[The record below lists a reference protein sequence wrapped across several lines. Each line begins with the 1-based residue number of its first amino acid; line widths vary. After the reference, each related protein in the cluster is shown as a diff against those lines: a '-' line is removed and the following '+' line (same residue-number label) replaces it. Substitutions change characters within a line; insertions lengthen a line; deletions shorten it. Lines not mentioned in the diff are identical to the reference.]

1 MHIEEFAV
9 LSWTMLNRLM
19 IFQNAIFP
27 RNIQV
32 HFHLKLEIIA
42 FHIHFAGFIENT
54 ISIIL
59 MGPE

>member
-1 MHIEEFAV
+1 
-9 LSWTMLNRLM
+9 M

-32 HFHLKLEIIA
+32 HFYLKLEIIA
-42 FHIHFAGFIENT
+42 FHIHFAGFIENK

-59 MGPE
+59 MGLE